1 MRDATVLAEYAQ
13 GLSVDWYPIK
23 CTLRWDTYG
32 IYAWELVSP
41 FLMCLLPVL
50 YIWASG
56 PLHRFVDDK
65 VAQIKYW
72 ARFTPEERAAALA
85 LREHGRV
92 EAAKAKREHAVAMA
106 IKYGIPPPVFDA
118 AGNVVVA
125 MPEQEEAVEGTEAA
139 AAAAAAEGDAST
151 GTEDGEGGAAEQN
164 SMDTLRALVALGV
177 LDDEELEEEHGEE
190 GQVDADAGMDDGEGE
205 AEHNSLDTLRAL
217 VALGVLDDETLG
229 EEHAEEEEEEE
240 EEGHVANEIADGNQT
255 TPRRVVGNV
264 VTLLEDEVAIQPQ
277 TEVLAQGRHGARR
290 FDARYGFF
298 KNISKHV
305 LYVLEEPQGRY
316 QNPVFG
322 IRPGEVV
329 RAEEVHD
336 ANIRIIGMWGS
347 GWLSLYGA
355 DAKPQLVKLAASE
368 VLLTADFAAR
378 DLPPAIYS
386 REAVPGLEN
395 ADSVDDAGHRFRAI
409 EALCPQRGIGACVSF
424 EMRCPC
430 ELLWARALLSPLSSL
445 IYLLFFSAMSSNS

>member
-1 MRDATVLAEYAQ
+1 
-13 GLSVDWYPIK
+13 
-23 CTLRWDTYG
+23 
-32 IYAWELVSP
+32 
-41 FLMCLLPVL
+41 
-50 YIWASG
+50 
-56 PLHRFVDDK
+56 
-65 VAQIKYW
+65 
-72 ARFTPEERAAALA
+72 
-85 LREHGRV
+85 
-92 EAAKAKREHAVAMA
+92 
-106 IKYGIPPPVFDA
+106 
-118 AGNVVVA
+118 
-125 MPEQEEAVEGTEAA
+125 
-139 AAAAAAEGDAST
+139 
-151 GTEDGEGGAAEQN
+151 
-164 SMDTLRALVALGV
+164 MDTLRALVALGV

-190 GQVDADAGMDDGEGE
+190 EGQVDAGAGMDDGEGE
-205 AEHNSLDTLRAL
+205 AEQNSMDTLRAL

-229 EEHAEEEEEEE
+229 EEHGEEEEEE
-240 EEGHVANEIADGNQT
+240 EEGHVANEMADGNQT

-264 VTLLEDEVAIQPQ
+264 VTLLEDEVAMQPQ
-277 TEVLAQGRHGARR
+277 PEVLAQGRHGARR

-336 ANIRIIGMWGS
+336 VNIRIIGMWGS

-409 EALCPQRGIGACVSF
+409 EALCPQRGIGACVLF

-430 ELLWARALLSPLSSL
+430 ELLGARALLSPLSSL
-445 IYLLFFSAMSSNS
+445 IYLFFFSAMSSNS

>member
-1 MRDATVLAEYAQ
+1 M
-13 GLSVDWYPIK
+13 
-23 CTLRWDTYG
+23 
-32 IYAWELVSP
+32 
-41 FLMCLLPVL
+41 
-50 YIWASG
+50 
-56 PLHRFVDDK
+56 
-65 VAQIKYW
+65 
-72 ARFTPEERAAALA
+72 
-85 LREHGRV
+85 
-92 EAAKAKREHAVAMA
+92 
-106 IKYGIPPPVFDA
+106 
-118 AGNVVVA
+118 
-125 MPEQEEAVEGTEAA
+125 
-139 AAAAAAEGDAST
+139 T
-151 GTEDGEGGAAEQN
+151 G
-164 SMDTLRALVALGV
+164 
-177 LDDEELEEEHGEE
+177 
-190 GQVDADAGMDDGEGE
+190 
-205 AEHNSLDTLRAL
+205 
-217 VALGVLDDETLG
+217 
-229 EEHAEEEEEEE
+229 EEEEEE
-240 EEGHVANEIADGNQT
+240 EEGHVANEMAGGNQT

-264 VTLLEDEVAIQPQ
+264 VTLLEDEVAMQPQ
-277 TEVLAQGRHGARR
+277 PEVLAQGRHGARR

-305 LYVLEEPQGRY
+305 LYVLEEPQGRN

-409 EALCPQRGIGACVSF
+409 EALCPQCGIGACVSF

-430 ELLWARALLSPLSSL
+430 ELL
-445 IYLLFFSAMSSNS
+445 